1 VGNSSLQ
8 QGERKL
14 HVPLVFSV
22 DVLEQLSVMIVYAE
36 GMA

>member
-8 QGERKL
+8 QAERNL
-14 HVPLVFSV
+14 HGLLVFSV
-22 DVLEQLSVMIVYAE
+22 DVLEQLSVMIVHAE